1 MTTPSPEDRLRL
13 LLRESAEQVVPAGDG
28 LSRIRTRVVRRKRVR
43 LLLAP
48 AAALA
53 TAGVVVAAVALA
65 GSGPSRPTTS
75 TVVPGAS
82 GPAST
87 SPSAPPGPS
96 PSCSTTNAAYSSC
109 LAISPVTGLWP
120 FAAVDDVDL
129 VRFPWATTAR
139 GVAEHLGPDLL
150 RVEGLTVG
158 VARQPLLE
166 HAAYFELLSGD
177 LALARVGVEEIGD
190 GAWTLTSVQTD
201 GGRDLTFTSPTS
213 GAQVTSPLDVTGR
226 ITGVDE
232 NVSLRLLTSR
242 GDELAAGTAPAGT
255 EQPWRTTLTW
265 DQDDW
270 TRGLLVATTRSP
282 RDGSVDRLRVVPVT
296 RG

>member
-28 LSRIRTRVVRRKRVR
+28 LSRIRTRVVRRKRAR
-43 LLLAP
+43 LFLAP

-75 TVVPGAS
+75 TVAPGAS
-82 GPAST
+82 AST
-87 SPSAPPGPS
+87 APSAPVDPVDCPGGQPD
-96 PSCSTTNAAYSSC
+96 PTYRSC
-109 LAISPVTGLWP
+109 LSVTRDVAGLWP
-120 FAAVDDVDL
+120 FASRADVDL
-129 VRFPWATTAR
+129 GRAPWAATAQ
-139 GVAEHLGPDLL
+139 GVAEHVGPDLL

-158 VARQPLLE
+158 GAEQPYLPGSS
-166 HAAYFELLSGD
+166 YFELTSGG
-177 LALARVGVEEIGD
+177 APLARILVQQLQD
-190 GAWTLTSVQTD
+190 GAWTLVAVQTD
-201 GGRDLTFTSPTS
+201 GGRDLTVTSPTS
-213 GAQVTSPLDVTGR
+213 EASVTSPLDVTGR

-242 GDELAAGTAPAGT
+242 GDELASAGAPAGT
-255 EQPWRTTLTW
+255 EQPWSASLTW
-265 DQDDW
+265 TRTDW

-282 RDGSVDRLRVVPVT
+282 RDGSVNRLRVVPVV
-296 RG
+296 RR